1 MPRGI
6 QAAAAVQAD
15 QVMDLTADDAT
26 DDEES
31 GTLQDGVL
39 DDDDEEDA
47 EAGTA
52 LTLLAVLPVL
62 IYTASNFVPHS
73 TICSFVPRLAHV

>member
-1 MPRGI
+1 M
-6 QAAAAVQAD
+6 QAD

-26 DDEES
+26 EDDES

-39 DDDDEEDA
+39 DDEDEEDA

-62 IYTASNFVPHS
+62 IYAASNFVPRTPMS
-73 TICSFVPRLAHV
+73 SFVPRLAHV